1 MIVSGDKLSKADV
14 FNYKNKLKNL
24 NPKRDFLIKYKISNG
39 INHTIINLEDA
50 VIEEDCIY
58 NINHPNK
65 KIEFKD
71 IVSLSNIP
79 KIDERQFNYWKEQVE
94 NVAKLWSEKI
104 YNDIVGAT
112 ND

>member
-1 MIVSGDKLSKADV
+1 MIVSGDKLSKKDV
-14 FNYKNKLKNL
+14 IDYKNKLENL

-39 INHTIINLEDA
+39 INHTIINLEDV

-65 KIEFKD
+65 KIEFKN
-71 IVSLSNIP
+71 IVSLSNTP
-79 KIDERQFNYWKEQVE
+79 KSDERQFNYWKEQIE

-104 YNDIVGAT
+104 YNDMGSVT